1 MRIIGGKF
9 KGKKLLLPIDK
20 KTRPLKDLVKES
32 IFNLIEN
39 SNKYKI
45 FIQNSAVLDLFSGSG
60 SFGLEC
66 ISRGVEKI
74 VFSENYP
81 SAIKILKRNI
91 SKINGD
97 KFSKIIE
104 KNCFDLIS
112 SNVLS
117 NQSFDIIFLDPPFN
131 KDFETK
137 ILNQL
142 FKKKDLKPSCKIYLE
157 YSKYNDIE
165 IPKEFIVL
173 KEKDVGDVKALLLI
187 KDES

>member
-32 IFNLIEN
+32 VFNLLEN
-39 SNKYKI
+39 SNKYQIVLK
-45 FIQNSAVLDLFSGSG
+45 NSAVLDLFSGSG

-81 SAIKILKRNI
+81 SVINILKRNI
-91 SKINGD
+91 SNINGN

-104 KNCFDLIS
+104 RNCFDLIS
-112 SNVLS
+112 SNILQ
-117 NQSFDIIFLDPPFN
+117 NQRFDIIFLDPPFKETDINYLLEKIIEKKLLN
-131 KDFETK
+131 KDGIM
-137 ILNQL
+137 ILHRH
-142 FKKKDLKPSCKIYLE
+142 KKDNIKVSSKLNIVDERFYGVSKIIFC
-157 YSKYNDIE
+157 N
-165 IPKEFIVL
+165 
-173 KEKDVGDVKALLLI
+173 
-187 KDES
+187 

>member
-32 IFNLIEN
+32 IFNLLEN
-39 SNKYKI
+39 SNKYQIVLK
-45 FIQNSAVLDLFSGSG
+45 NSAVLDLFSGSG

-81 SAIKILKRNI
+81 SVINILKRNI
-91 SKINGD
+91 SNINGD

-104 KNCFDLIS
+104 RNCFDLIS
-112 SNVLS
+112 SNILQ
-117 NQSFDIIFLDPPFN
+117 NQQFDIIFLDPPFN
-131 KDFETK
+131 ETDINYLLEK
-137 ILNQL
+137 II
-142 FKKKDLKPSCKIYLE
+142 KKKFLNKDGVIILHRHKKDNIKIS
-157 YSKYNDIE
+157 SKLN
-165 IPKEFIVL
+165 V
-173 KEKDVGDVKALLLI
+173 V
-187 KDES
+187 DERFYGVSKIIFCN

>member
-32 IFNLIEN
+32 VFNLLEN
-39 SNKYKI
+39 SNKYQVVLK
-45 FIQNSAVLDLFSGSG
+45 NSAVLDLFSGSG

-81 SAIKILKRNI
+81 SVINILKRNI
-91 SKINGD
+91 SNINGD

-104 KNCFDLIS
+104 RNCFDLIS
-112 SNVLS
+112 SNILQ
-117 NQSFDIIFLDPPFN
+117 NQRFDIIFLDPPFKETDINYLLEKIIEKKLLN
-131 KDFETK
+131 KDGIM
-137 ILNQL
+137 ILHRH
-142 FKKKDLKPSCKIYLE
+142 KKDNIKIS
-157 YSKYNDIE
+157 SKLN
-165 IPKEFIVL
+165 IV
-173 KEKDVGDVKALLLI
+173 
-187 KDES
+187 DERFYGVSKIIFCN

>member
-32 IFNLIEN
+32 VFNLLEN
-39 SNKYKI
+39 SNKYQVVLK
-45 FIQNSAVLDLFSGSG
+45 NSAVLDLFSGSG

-81 SAIKILKRNI
+81 SVINILKRNI
-91 SKINGD
+91 SNINGD

-104 KNCFDLIS
+104 RNCFDLIS
-112 SNVLS
+112 SNILQ
-117 NQSFDIIFLDPPFN
+117 NQRFDIICLDPPFKETDINYLLEKIIEKKLLN
-131 KDFETK
+131 KDGIM
-137 ILNQL
+137 ILHRH
-142 FKKKDLKPSCKIYLE
+142 KKDNIKIS
-157 YSKYNDIE
+157 SKLN
-165 IPKEFIVL
+165 IV
-173 KEKDVGDVKALLLI
+173 
-187 KDES
+187 DERFYGVSKIIFCN

>member
-32 IFNLIEN
+32 VFNLLEN
-39 SNKYKI
+39 SNKYQVVLK
-45 FIQNSAVLDLFSGSG
+45 NSAVLDLFSGSG

-81 SAIKILKRNI
+81 SVINILKRNI
-91 SKINGD
+91 SNINGD

-104 KNCFDLIS
+104 RNCFDLIS
-112 SNVLS
+112 SNILQ
-117 NQSFDIIFLDPPFN
+117 NQRFDIIFLDPPFKDGEMKSLIDQIKKIKIVDINSILIIHRN
-131 KDFETK
+131 KKSDDN
-137 ILNQL
+137 I
-142 FKKKDLKPSCKIYLE
+142 
-157 YSKYNDIE
+157 SKYLNIIE
-165 IPKEFIVL
+165 
-173 KEKDVGDVKALLLI
+173 EKNYGLSKIFFCKLI
-187 KDES
+187 

>member
-45 FIQNSAVLDLFSGSG
+45 FIENSAVLDLFSGSG

-117 NQSFDIIFLDPPFN
+117 NQSFDIIFLDPPFKEMGINDLLEKIIEKKLLN
-131 KDFETK
+131 KDGIIIIHRHKKDSLTLSNKLK
-137 ILNQL
+137 ILDERNYGI
-142 FKKKDLKPSCKIYLE
+142 SKIIIG
-157 YSKYNDIE
+157 N
-165 IPKEFIVL
+165 
-173 KEKDVGDVKALLLI
+173 
-187 KDES
+187 